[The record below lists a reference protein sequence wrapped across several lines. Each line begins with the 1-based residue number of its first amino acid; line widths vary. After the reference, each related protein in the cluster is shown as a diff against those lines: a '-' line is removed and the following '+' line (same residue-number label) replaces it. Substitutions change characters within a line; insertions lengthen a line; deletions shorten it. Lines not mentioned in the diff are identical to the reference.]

1 MALDLQHIAII
12 FGALVSLCSLITGVV
27 GAFAWYSSKVKKEY
41 AAERDFKH
49 LKNDYKQLAVN
60 IEQLW
65 RLMDDNFREHEQKLV
80 DQHNQI
86 LRELAELKRES
97 K

>member
-1 MALDLQHIAII
+1 MIADLEHIAIL
-12 FGALVSLCSLITGVV
+12 FGVLVSACSLITGVI

-49 LKNDYKQLAVN
+49 LKNDYKQLAIN

-65 RLMDDNFREHEQKLV
+65 RLMDNNFREHEKRLV
-80 DQHNQI
+80 EQHNEI

>member
-1 MALDLQHIAII
+1 MALDLQHIAIL

-41 AAERDFKH
+41 AAERDFNH
-49 LKNDYKQLAVN
+49 LKKSYDQLAVN
-60 IEQLW
+60 VEQLW

-97 K
+97 

>member
-1 MALDLQHIAII
+1 MTADLQHIAIL
-12 FGALVSLCSLITGVV
+12 FGVLVSACSLITGIV
-27 GAFAWYSSKVKKEY
+27 GAIAWYSSKVKKEY

-49 LKNDYKQLAVN
+49 LKRNYEQLAVN
-60 IEQLW
+60 VENLW
-65 RLMDDNFREHEQKLV
+65 RLMDDSFREHEEKLS

>member
-1 MALDLQHIAII
+1 MIADLEHIAIL
-12 FGALVSLCSLITGVV
+12 FGVLVSACSLITGVI

-49 LKNDYKQLAVN
+49 LKNDYKQLAIN

-65 RLMDDNFREHEQKLV
+65 RLMDNNFREHEKRLV
-80 DQHNQI
+80 EQHSEI

>member
-1 MALDLQHIAII
+1 MTADLQHIAIL
-12 FGALVSLCSLITGVV
+12 FGVLVSACSLITGIV
-27 GAFAWYSSKVKKEY
+27 GAIAWYSSKVKKEY

-49 LKNDYKQLAVN
+49 LKRNYEQLVIN

-65 RLMDDNFREHEQKLV
+65 RLMDNQFKEQEERLS